1 MFGLIWEAAFF
12 NDYRRAVIAMVENFW
27 LLATEEGGFGLNFN
41 ILETNLVNLSIL
53 VALIVYFGR
62 SFLGNVM
69 AERRSAIEIAIED
82 AEKRQK
88 EASEALAEQK
98 RNLAEA
104 QATAAQIKSDGE
116 AAAKVAKENILAQA
130 SKDVQ
135 RMKDEAARDLTSQ
148 RDRVVAELR
157 QQISALAIEKAET
170 QLRSQLDDGLQQRL
184 IDQSIGLLGGSL

>member
-1 MFGLIWEAAFF
+1 
-12 NDYRRAVIAMVENFW
+12 MVENFW

-53 VALIVYFGR
+53 IALIVYFGR
-62 SFLGNVM
+62 SFLGAIM
-69 AERRSAIEIAIED
+69 AERRSAIEASIQD

-88 EASEALAEQK
+88 EASEALAVQK
-98 RNLAEA
+98 KNLAEA
-104 QATAAQIKSDGE
+104 QATAVKIKADGE

-148 RDRVVAELR
+148 KDRVLVELR
-157 QQISALAIEKAET
+157 QRISALAIEKVET
-170 QLRSQLDDGLQQRL
+170 QLRSQVDEGTQQKL

>member
-1 MFGLIWEAAFF
+1 
-12 NDYRRAVIAMVENFW
+12 MVENFW

-41 ILETNLVNLSIL
+41 IFETNLINLSIL

-62 SFLGNVM
+62 SFLGSVM
-69 AERRSAIEIAIED
+69 AERRSAIEVAIQD

-88 EASEALAEQK
+88 EASEALAVQK
-98 RNLAEA
+98 KNLTEA
-104 QATAAQIKSDGE
+104 QATAVQIKSDGE

-148 RDRVVAELR
+148 RERVVVELR
-157 QQISALAIEKAET
+157 QQISTLAIEKAET
-170 QLRSQLDDGLQQRL
+170 QLRSQMDDGLQQKL
-184 IDQSIGLLGGSL
+184 IDQSIGLIGR

>member
-1 MFGLIWEAAFF
+1 
-12 NDYRRAVIAMVENFW
+12 MVENFW
-27 LLATEEGGFGLNFN
+27 LLATEESGFGLNFN
-41 ILETNLVNLSIL
+41 IFETNLINLSIL
-53 VALIVYFGR
+53 IALIVYFGR

-69 AERRSAIEIAIED
+69 AERRSAIEAAIQD

-88 EASEALAEQK
+88 EASQALTEQK
-98 RNLAEA
+98 KNLAEA
-104 QATAAQIKSDGE
+104 QATAVQIKSDGE

-148 RDRVVAELR
+148 EDRVVTELR
-157 QQISALAIEKAET
+157 QRIAALAVEKAES
-170 QLRSQLDDGLQQRL
+170 QLRSQIDDGLQQQL